1 MPINRFP
8 RIVMALRLL
17 TLLVDFLLL
26 TLTHFKMIQQNSPRF
41 NKTAFLLLVMWL
53 FDLYMG
59 FKRSYFSTKERWWLS
74 RERILFEVW
83 MQAPLENPLYGPT
96 WKILLD
102 DLITSYYTKDL
113 YQLGQ
118 QQHTWCF
125 SNGDFFYEL
134 IIALTIL
141 IKTLGCNEISLAA
154 FATI

>member
-1 MPINRFP
+1 
-8 RIVMALRLL
+8 
-17 TLLVDFLLL
+17 
-26 TLTHFKMIQQNSPRF
+26 
-41 NKTAFLLLVMWL
+41 MWL
-53 FDLYMG
+53 FDLYMALNEVTSQLKNDDGYQERG
-59 FKRSYFSTKERWWLS
+59 FYSKF
-74 RERILFEVW
+74 W

-154 FATI
+154 FATR